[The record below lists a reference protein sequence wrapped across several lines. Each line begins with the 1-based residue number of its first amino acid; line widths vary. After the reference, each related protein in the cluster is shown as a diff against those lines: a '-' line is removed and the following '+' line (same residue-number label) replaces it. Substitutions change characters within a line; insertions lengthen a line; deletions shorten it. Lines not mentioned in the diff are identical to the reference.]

1 MWGPA
6 GAECSGLSSSPGAL
20 LRNQEK
26 LGENAG
32 LLSPGTAALAA
43 QGGTDAGVGEQEN
56 GGLGMAAGRT
66 GCRNTPESPL
76 GEAVTGGWG
85 VGRGLVGAS
94 QEP

>member
-1 MWGPA
+1 MQRPEQFA
-6 GAECSGLSSSPGAL
+6 RCPSQEPGET
-20 LRNQEK
+20 R
-26 LGENAG
+26 GE
-32 LLSPGTAALAA
+32 LGTAALAA